1 MGISQPTLFIMT
13 LLFAFLRLIR
23 WPNLLF
29 IAFTQSLF
37 YFFVVID
44 RFPVSWAAYWSEE
57 KSYLFAMLVMASVF
71 IAAAGNIIN
80 DYFDMHIDAINKPDK
95 NIVDRIIKRRWA
107 MVWHLLLSFLGIVFS
122 IYISWQTGQWTIA
135 VANLLSVLLLWLY
148 STHFK
153 RKLLSGNII
162 IAALSAWVV
171 LVVYFFAGAHLFNFS
186 GWHPDAYPFNIKR
199 LFKITMFYAGFA
211 FVVSLTREVV
221 KDMEDMHGDAAFGCR
236 TMPIVWGIPVS
247 KMFVAVWMLVCMAG
261 LMMVQLYAWQSG
273 WWYVAVY
280 SLLFMLLPLGRILQ
294 KLYRAQTVASYASLS
309 RKIKVVML
317 LGILSMIF
325 FKLLP

>member
-1 MGISQPTLFIMT
+1 MN

-37 YFFVVID
+37 YFFVVMNS
-44 RFPVSWAAYWSEE
+44 FPVSWTAYWAEE
-57 KSYLFAMLVMASVF
+57 KSHLFVMLVMASVF

-80 DYFDMHIDAINKPDK
+80 DYFDMHIDAINKPEK
-95 NIVDRIIKRRWA
+95 NIVDRLIKRRWA
-107 MVWHLLLSFLGIVFS
+107 MVWHLLLSLLGIVLS
-122 IYISWQTGQWTIA
+122 IYISYQTGQWTIA
-135 VANLLSVLLLWLY
+135 VANLLTVLLLWLY

-199 LFKITMFYAGFA
+199 LFKITMFYSGFA
-211 FVVSLTREVV
+211 FVVSLIREVV
-221 KDMEDMHGDAAFGCR
+221 KDIEDMHGDAAFGCR

-247 KMFVAVWMLVCMAG
+247 KMFVAVWMVVCMAG
-261 LMMVQLYAWQSG
+261 LVMVQLYAWQSG
-273 WWYVAVY
+273 WWYVAIY
-280 SLLFMLLPLGRILQ
+280 SLIFMLLPLGLILQ
-294 KLYRAQTVASYASLS
+294 ELSRARTVATYASLS